1 MKEENGGRGKNREE
15 KGIRKRTFP
24 FLISLFLLL
33 PPSFS
38 IFLPSE
44 SSADD
49 KLSKLYSVAKVLSGD
64 SFQLDTGAVISY
76 ASAVAPDLM
85 SPTKRIEN
93 YAQESLDFNRR
104 LLENRKVRLEWGSR
118 IRNPKGHYLAYV
130 FLEDG
135 TFANWKILDAGFA
148 KLRIE
153 PPNLEHAD
161 ELRDAAQD
169 ARRDAKGLWQYEKD
183 NPARQVS
190 FIGDNMKKH
199 FHYSDCPEL
208 EDVPQGHRRVFASAV
223 DAVSQKFRWCPVCK
237 NTVEQHT
244 ELF

>member
-1 MKEENGGRGKNREE
+1 MRPIGRTIFILTACVLLAAPAWPNSDVRHEETNVAK
-15 KGIRKRTFP
+15 
-24 FLISLFLLL
+24 
-33 PPSFS
+33 
-38 IFLPSE
+38 
-44 SSADD
+44 D
-49 KLSKLYSVAKVLSGD
+49 KLYSVSKVISGD

-76 ASAVAPDLM
+76 ASALAPDLM

-93 YAQESLDFNRR
+93 YAVESLEFNRK
-104 LLENRKVRLEWGSR
+104 LLENRKIRLEWGSR

-135 TFANWKILDAGFA
+135 TFANRKVLDAGFA

-190 FIGDNMKKH
+190 FIGDNMTRR

-208 EDVPQGHRRVFASAV
+208 EDVPQGHRRTLASAV
-223 DAVSQKFRWCPVCK
+223 DATSQDLRWCPVCK
-237 NTVEQHT
+237 NAVEQHT